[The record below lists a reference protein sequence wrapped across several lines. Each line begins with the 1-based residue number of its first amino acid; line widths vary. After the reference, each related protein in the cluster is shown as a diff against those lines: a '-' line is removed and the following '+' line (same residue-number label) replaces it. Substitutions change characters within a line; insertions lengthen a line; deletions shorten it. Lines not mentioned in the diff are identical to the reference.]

1 MSMAPIPIVF
11 LIAAVALAP
20 ASAAKGRS
28 EQPVFA
34 WPVSGKVVDD
44 DDGKPCPARYEGID
58 IDVPEGTEV
67 RASLSGTVIYA
78 GGAIRGFGN
87 LVLIRHRG
95 GWVTVYGHN
104 SELYVNRG
112 ERVETGDVIART
124 GSTGFVSSP
133 QLHFEIRKG
142 PIPWNPAEYLALLK
156 EQAPELP

>member
-1 MSMAPIPIVF
+1 MAPIPIVF
-11 LIAAVALAP
+11 VLTAAALVP
-20 ASAAKGRS
+20 ATAAKSGDP
-28 EQPVFA
+28 PVFA

-78 GGAIRGFGN
+78 GNTIKGFGN
-87 LVLIRHRG
+87 LVLIRHAG

-112 ERVETGDVIART
+112 EAVETGDVIART

-156 EQAPELP
+156 EQPPQLP